1 MKRIKINFKLHLK
14 INNTFQSTQIFTERE
29 KHKYVKNKQ
38 FCTVTQND
46 NNNNNNNNKNNN
58 NNDNNKT
65 KTKKTSK
72 QIREM
77 VPWIPDE
84 EKLFQNVC
92 TF

>member
-1 MKRIKINFKLHLK
+1 MNFKLHLK

-46 NNNNNNNNKNNN
+46 NNNNNTKNNN

>member
-46 NNNNNNNNKNNN
+46 NNNNNNKNNN

>member
-1 MKRIKINFKLHLK
+1 MNFKLHLK

-46 NNNNNNNNKNNN
+46 NNNNNNNKNNN

>member
-1 MKRIKINFKLHLK
+1 MNFKLHLK

-46 NNNNNNNNKNNN
+46 NNNNNNKNNN